1 MNLMA
6 LSADTSN
13 TNEPVDHAV
22 KIVGSMAKV
31 IDEYGG
37 YIAILSLFIII
48 LIITVITIIWIN
60 TRLMKQELEEKLALL
75 SSQKDQNEKLVDH
88 LLKDDSSKDKDIE
101 DEEETEDDIRR
112 KNRKDFVSTYIDIN
126 LILKDAVRSAS
137 GELNAERV
145 AIYVFHNGNQSI
157 HGLPFFKVSCMHEWN
172 KAGSLAMKT
181 RAYRSVTHQS
191 IPLYLLSDI
200 VESIYSKKYYFAT
213 NIQDKLDSVQSLQTF
228 VDHSDIQTM
237 YMLAISDD
245 DDNIAGFVI
254 AEFKEIINLED
265 EVMNKIKHTLEITR
279 DTVKPVV
286 INLNNQFS
294 IHESD

>member
-13 TNEPVDHAV
+13 ANEPVDHAV
-22 KIVGSMAKV
+22 KTVGSMAKV

-48 LIITVITIIWIN
+48 LVITVITIIWIN

-88 LLKDDSSKDKDIE
+88 LLKDNSSKDIE

-200 VESIYSKKYYFAT
+200 VESIYSKKYYFVT

-265 EVMNKIKHTLEITR
+265 EAMNKIKHTLEITR

-294 IHESD
+294 IHESE

>member
-13 TNEPVDHAV
+13 ANEPVDHAV
-22 KIVGSMAKV
+22 KTVGSMAKV

-48 LIITVITIIWIN
+48 LVITVITIIWIN
-60 TRLMKQELEEKLALL
+60 TKLMKQELEEKLALL

-88 LLKDDSSKDKDIE
+88 LLKDNSSKDTE

-145 AIYVFHNGNQSI
+145 GIYVFHNGNQSI

-200 VESIYSKKYYFAT
+200 VESIYSKKYYFVT
-213 NIQDKLDSVQSLQTF
+213 NIQDKIDSVQSLQTF

-265 EVMNKIKHTLEITR
+265 EAMNKIKHTLEITR

-294 IHESD
+294 IHESE

>member
-13 TNEPVDHAV
+13 ANEPVDHAV
-22 KIVGSMAKV
+22 KTVGSMAKV

-48 LIITVITIIWIN
+48 LVITVITIIWIN
-60 TRLMKQELEEKLALL
+60 TKLMKQELEEKLALL

-88 LLKDDSSKDKDIE
+88 LLKDNSSKDTE

-145 AIYVFHNGNQSI
+145 GIYVFHNGNQSI

-200 VESIYSKKYYFAT
+200 VESIYSKKYYFVT
-213 NIQDKLDSVQSLQTF
+213 NIQDKIDSVQSLQTF

-254 AEFKEIINLED
+254 AEFKEIINFED
-265 EVMNKIKHTLEITR
+265 EAMNKIKHTLEITR

-294 IHESD
+294 IHESE

>member
-13 TNEPVDHAV
+13 ANEPVDHAV
-22 KIVGSMAKV
+22 KTVGSMAKV

-48 LIITVITIIWIN
+48 LVITVITIIWIN
-60 TRLMKQELEEKLALL
+60 TKLMKQELEEKLALL

-88 LLKDDSSKDKDIE
+88 LLKDNSSKDIE

-200 VESIYSKKYYFAT
+200 VESIYSKKYYFVT
-213 NIQDKLDSVQSLQTF
+213 NIQDKIDSVQSLQTF

-265 EVMNKIKHTLEITR
+265 EAMNKIKHTLEITR

-294 IHESD
+294 IHESE